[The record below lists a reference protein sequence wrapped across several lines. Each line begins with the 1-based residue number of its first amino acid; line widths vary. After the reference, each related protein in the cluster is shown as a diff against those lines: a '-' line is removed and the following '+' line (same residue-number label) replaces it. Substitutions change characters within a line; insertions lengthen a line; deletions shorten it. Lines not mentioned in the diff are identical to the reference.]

1 MFSFRGTDESESSGQ
16 TNAAR
21 QAVSDTTAPT
31 ALITA
36 ETETETE
43 TETHRERETVRR

>member
-43 TETHRERETVRR
+43 TERRRRRQRQR